1 MNERANERTKRNY
14 ADARVKSTRPI
25 KKLVYKNARIVPL
38 RLRELNKLNLFFI

>member
-25 KKLVYKNARIVPL
+25 KKSWYIKTQ
-38 RLRELNKLNLFFI
+38 E